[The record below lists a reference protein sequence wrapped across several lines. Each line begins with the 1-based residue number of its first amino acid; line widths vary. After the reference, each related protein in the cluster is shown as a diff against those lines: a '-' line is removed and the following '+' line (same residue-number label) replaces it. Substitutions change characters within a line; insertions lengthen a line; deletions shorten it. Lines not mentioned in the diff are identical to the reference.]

1 MGALDTRVDHIR
13 WPHQQVQSLRFF
25 TGSFGPPK
33 GPAAADV
40 GGITYSKP
48 WIECSHGQ
56 RLDDDISRQEH
67 TAAPGAMDPTKCMGS
82 YPIVELSRSLLTCP
96 ALHFMH
102 RVELERHGTG
112 SQGAATRPK
121 Y

>member
-25 TGSFGPPK
+25 TGSFGHPK
-33 GPAAADV
+33 GPAVADV
-40 GGITYSKP
+40 GGITYSTP

-82 YPIVELSRSLLTCP
+82 YPIVELSRSLFTCP

-102 RVELERHGTG
+102 KVELERHGTA

-121 Y
+121 S